1 MIMINKT
8 LIVGYGNVDRQDDG
22 IAWHV
27 LAGLHRELGRRGLA
41 EPEDGFEFI
50 GSNPEFM
57 YVLQLTPEMAETVAE
72 FETVCFVDAHTAN
85 ISDDLQ
91 VVPLQAEFQNSPFTH
106 HMTPETLLSFCQTLY
121 GRSPDAIL
129 VSVRG
134 FEFGFSRCLSPGSE
148 RLAGQAIQFI
158 WDWLQKGRKDE

>member
-1 MIMINKT
+1 MVNKT

-27 LAGLHRELGRRGLA
+27 LAGLHQKLGRQTPA
-41 EPEDGFEFI
+41 EPEDGFEFT

-57 YVLQLTPEMAETVAE
+57 YALQLSPEMAETVAE
-72 FETVCFVDAHTAN
+72 FESVCFVDAHTAN
-85 ISDDLQ
+85 ISADLQ
-91 VVPLQAEFQNSPFTH
+91 VLPLQAEFQNSPFTH
-106 HMTPETLLSFCQTLY
+106 HMTPETLLSFCRTLY

-134 FEFGFSRCLSPGSE
+134 FEFGFSRSLSPGSE
-148 RLAGQAIQFI
+148 RLAGQAIQTI
-158 WDWLQKGRKDE
+158 WKWLEVGTKDDE